1 MTFVIHAFGDT
12 NKGLFREVNE
22 DNLMVGNTVF
32 AVADGMGGHAAG
44 EVASE
49 AALGPLRAIDEETYS
64 DPSAA
69 TEALAEAVR
78 QANQVVIGK
87 AVEDPDLRGMG
98 TTLTTVM
105 VRERTLH
112 LAHVGDSRAYL
123 LRDGMLEMLTE
134 DHTLVAELVKEGR
147 LTPEQA
153 ATHPQRSVITRAI
166 GVESSLVVD
175 QMETPLE
182 LRGGDQILLCSDG
195 LTGPVADSLIAE
207 ILRTEPDGNIACQR
221 LIDAANASGGPDNIT
236 CVLLRVEGDE
246 GPVVAAPAEIPKASH
261 DDDVTAELGD
271 PRALAQA
278 AKQSADTAPPESLD
292 AQRLSELSNGD
303 PTITT
308 STSPPPVNR
317 RRRVGAIIVGIILI
331 LALLAGGALVLVN
344 RQVFIGVDDAEQV
357 GIYRGIQG
365 SVLGWPLFSLVEEQS
380 FELDDLPMRLHQG
393 LESGL
398 SFPSVAAAETHV
410 EQILLPA
417 MEEAEGDL
425 EESDAE
431 AGELAPSPTPEATQ
445 PAAPPEPT
453 PLDQQS
459 SRPGS
464 SSGVSPL
471 SPTAETEK
479 PDPSPTSN
487 Q

>member
-1 MTFVIHAFGDT
+1 MTFVIHAYGDT
-12 NKGLFREVNE
+12 NKGLFREINE

-49 AALGPLRAIDEETYS
+49 AALGPLRAIDEEDYR
-64 DPSAA
+64 DADAA
-69 TEALAEAVR
+69 TEALTEAVR

-87 AVEDPDLRGMG
+87 ATSDPDLRGMG

-105 VRERTLH
+105 VRGRRMH

-153 ATHPQRSVITRAI
+153 ASHPQRSVITRAI
-166 GVESSLVVD
+166 GVESDLVVD
-175 QMETPLE
+175 FLDAPLD
-182 LRGGDQILLCSDG
+182 LTTGDQVLLCSDG
-195 LTGPVADSLIAE
+195 LTGPVSDSLIAE
-207 ILRTEPDGNIACQR
+207 ILRSESDGNIACQR

-246 GPVVAAPAEIPKASH
+246 GSAAPPPREIPKASH

-271 PRALAQA
+271 PSTLTQRAWEEPPP
-278 AKQSADTAPPESLD
+278 ADLD
-292 AQRLSELSNGD
+292 ARRLSELSGGD
-303 PTITT
+303 PVINATT
-308 STSPPPVNR
+308 EPPPVR
-317 RRRVGAIIVGIILI
+317 RGRRIGAVLIGVVLI
-331 LALLAGGALVLVN
+331 LALLIGGAAVLVN
-344 RQVFIGVDDAEQV
+344 RQIFVGVGDDDQI

-365 SVLGWPLFSLVEEQS
+365 DALGIPLSSLVEAQD
-380 FELDDLPMRLHQG
+380 FNLDDLPMRLHQG

-398 SFPSVAAAETHV
+398 AFPSVTAAETHI

-417 MEEAEGDL
+417 TQEAEGDL
-425 EESDAE
+425 ELQDEQGGDLTPSATPQATE
-431 AGELAPSPTPEATQ
+431 PLAPPDPTPARPAPGPTEGSQSFTATDK
-445 PAAPPEPT
+445 PETAP
-453 PLDQQS
+453 PLDQ
-459 SRPGS
+459 
-464 SSGVSPL
+464 
-471 SPTAETEK
+471 
-479 PDPSPTSN
+479 
-487 Q
+487 